1 MATNIVTTTVY
12 QINTTN
18 LAKAGTAKLVGFPTQ
33 GCIFTDCTASPTRN
47 LTSTINVYTA
57 IQVPN
62 GDKYYVVQTIAQM
75 ATLFN
80 A

>member
-12 QINTTN
+12 QINQKN
-18 LAKAGTAKLVGFPTQ
+18 LVPTGAYLVGFPTQ
-33 GCIFTDCTASPTRN
+33 GCILTDCTASPTRALSN
-47 LTSTINVYTA
+47 TINVYCA
-57 IQVPN
+57 VQVPN